1 MTKRK
6 DSKGRILKT
15 GESQR
20 KDGIYM
26 YRYSDIRGK
35 RKTIYSNDLK
45 ELRERES
52 LIQRDSF
59 DGIDYDA
66 GDISAI
72 KLIEQALG
80 LKVGLCETTM
90 ENYQTVFKILQGY
103 DIFYHPVKSIKK
115 SDAKNWIIQLYR
127 EGKKSS
133 TIGRYLSVVSFAFD
147 QACED
152 DLIRKNPFKISAKEY
167 AADDK
172 FSAVALTEEQQ
183 ISFLSFVRDDPIFC
197 KQYPA
202 RHRASH

>member
-45 ELRERES
+45 ELREREA

-66 GDISAI
+66 GSISAT
-72 KLIEQALG
+72 KLIEQTLS
-80 LKVGLCETTM
+80 LKVGLCETTI
-90 ENYQTVFKILQGY
+90 ENYQNVFKILQGY

-127 EGKKSS
+127 DGKKSR

-167 AADDK
+167 AA
-172 FSAVALTEEQQ
+172 V
-183 ISFLSFVRDDPIFC
+183 SFLEE
-197 KQYPA
+197 
-202 RHRASH
+202 